1 MKIRK
6 GFVTNS
12 SSTNFIIISKQEIT
26 FSYLFEQLT
35 SNKKSIFDEE
45 IRKLCNFIIDKIEKI
60 DEPNI
65 NELQDEYGMQVL
77 SIYNKMK
84 KKSCFCY
91 QGRLTGEESKL
102 EGFFACTPFEYKN
115 KNIYIN
121 ALNCLW

>member
-77 SIYNKMK
+77 SIYNKIK
-84 KKSCFCY
+84 KKIMLLLSRKTY
-91 QGRLTGEESKL
+91 
-102 EGFFACTPFEYKN
+102 
-115 KNIYIN
+115 
-121 ALNCLW
+121 W